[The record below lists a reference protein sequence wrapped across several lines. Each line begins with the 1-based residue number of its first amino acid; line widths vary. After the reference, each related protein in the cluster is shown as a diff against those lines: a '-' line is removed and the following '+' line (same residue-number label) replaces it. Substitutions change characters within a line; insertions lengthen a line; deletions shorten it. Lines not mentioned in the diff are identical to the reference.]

1 VSAVPVTGRPR
12 PGRLQRTAWR
22 HPEWTVALVA
32 VACWAL
38 LAALHARG
46 FGLPDGHDPG
56 AAHTAP
62 DPTVLHHAATHHGAH
77 PTGHP
82 GAEPAPPP
90 AAEPAGGWLAAQG
103 NWLLMAPAMMLPS
116 ALPAA
121 RHVALNSRWRRR
133 QRGGAVF
140 VATYLAL
147 WLLFGLVVVSIA
159 GWAHVPTGA
168 SWPLALALVVA
179 AGWELT
185 AVKRRCLRAC
195 HRTVPLPPDRW
206 KADAACVRFG
216 LRYGW
221 SCLGACW
228 ALMLPMAI
236 AGHAGLLLMVV
247 LTAIV
252 VAEEGLVKGTRLG
265 RAAALVLVAAA
276 AMVAAAA

>member
-1 VSAVPVTGRPR
+1 VTAVPGAGRPR
-12 PGRLQRTAWR
+12 LGRLQRTAWR

-32 VACWAL
+32 LACWAS
-38 LAALHARG
+38 LAALHAHG
-46 FGLPDGHDPG
+46 WGLPDGHGSG
-56 AAHTAP
+56 AAHSATDHTAM
-62 DPTVLHHAATHHGAH
+62 HHAATRSSAEH
-77 PTGHP
+77 TGS
-82 GAEPAPPP
+82 
-90 AAEPAGGWLAAQG
+90 WLAAQG

-133 QRGGAVF
+133 QRGSAVF
-140 VATYLAL
+140 VATYLAI

-168 SWPLALALVVA
+168 NWPLVLALVVA

-195 HRTVPLPPDRW
+195 HRTVPLPPNGW
-206 KADAACVRFG
+206 KADAACARFG

-221 SCLGACW
+221 SCFGACW

-236 AGHAGLLLMVV
+236 AGHASLLMVV

-276 AMVAAAA
+276 AMVAIAA